1 MGVAPG
7 FEHDTF
13 VSYAHQDN
21 VPAMGSQSGWVE
33 TLVQELTREVRQRLG
48 RKEFSCWMDYQI
60 DENRPLSDELMRAI
74 QKSAT
79 LLIIMSPT
87 YMNSAWCQRERN
99 SFLQCL
105 TGRAERGDVFLV
117 ERLSMDHHSYPREL
131 GSPKGFKFWTVD
143 PNTDIAR
150 SVDIGVGAS
159 RDLVEQ
165 YASAVVNLSEKL
177 AKHIRTLQS
186 APAATGVVQKDLSS
200 APRVFVARSTDDLEE
215 REDELRAYLAQMGVA
230 VLPEQRYPQASEQAF
245 AEAMLSDLARCKVY
259 VQLLG
264 PSRGRE
270 LDFAAGRRLAAYQY
284 EIAERSGKPLWL
296 WRDRDTEV
304 ESVKD
309 VAHRAL
315 LEKARACGIEEFKRA
330 VSDEAQRAPP
340 APVREVSK
348 VMVFVAA
355 DAADRD
361 LAQNVGKA
369 LQHMTE
375 IEIYYPLTR
384 GTPEEVRTDF
394 EETLTSCDGVL
405 LIYGK
410 TSARWIRS
418 QLQQSRK
425 VIAQRANPLSAL
437 AVFQG
442 PPPEDKGEL
451 DLAIPN
457 LVTLDCRH
465 GIDPARLEAFV
476 RRLQS
481 TGGAG

>member
-21 VPAMGSQSGWVE
+21 EPALGSESGWVE

-87 YMNSAWCQRERN
+87 YMNSTWCQRERN

-105 TGRAERGDVFLV
+105 AGRAERGDIFLV
-117 ERLSMDHHSYPREL
+117 ERLSMDHETYPREL
-131 GSPKGFKFWTVD
+131 GNPKGFKFWTVD
-143 PNTDIAR
+143 PNTKIAR

-186 APAATGVVQKDLSS
+186 APAATAVVQKDLSS

-215 REDELRAYLAQMGVA
+215 REDEFRAYLAQMGVA
-230 VLPEQRYPQASEQAF
+230 VLPEKRYPQSSEQEF
-245 AEAMLSDLARCKVY
+245 ETAMLSDLATCKLY
-259 VQLLG
+259 IQLLG

-270 LDFAAGRRLAAYQY
+270 LDFAAGRRLAAYQCD
-284 EIAERSGKPLWL
+284 IAERSGKPLWL
-296 WRDRDTEV
+296 WRDRELDV

-309 VAHRAL
+309 AAHRAL

-340 APVREVSK
+340 TPGREVSK

-355 DAADRD
+355 DAADRE
-361 LAQNVGKA
+361 LAQNVGQA
-369 LQHMTE
+369 LQHLTE
-375 IEIYYPLTR
+375 LEIYYPLTR

-410 TSARWIRS
+410 TTARWIRS

-425 VIAQRANPLSAL
+425 VIAQRSHPLSAL

-442 PPPEDKGEL
+442 PPPEDKGGL

-465 GIDPARLEAFV
+465 GIDPTALETFI

-481 TGGAG
+481 TGGVR